1 MIDELAAAYHPIV
14 GAEAA
19 ATHARWLARR
29 PGDNQPLMLER
40 QRRVVSLP
48 AAHYVA
54 ASAGAA
60 AGGGAGRALAARAD
74 LWHTSVPLRSTSG
87 RVAFGRSRATRDSGP
102 VSDAEEARHP
112 DSPLYETVTDRSC
125 DSSRRLTPVG
135 GGHPGTRTTMTSQLF
150 WDRAGTGDPLL
161 LLHGIGSTH
170 DDFVALRPRL
180 DARYRVLAPDLPGHG
195 RSPALPGRPTID
207 AITDAITA
215 DLDELGVGR
224 VHVLGNSI
232 GARVAIELAA
242 RRRARSVV
250 AISPSGLN
258 TPAERLYQAALM
270 GGNRLAL
277 RCLRPLI
284 PAAARTTL
292 GRSALL
298 AGLRSTPWRSS
309 ETEARALRDG
319 FADADAFWQMLWWG
333 ILADLPTGLDRIDCP
348 VVLAQG
354 TADLIALGQTPRYLT
369 TVPGARFVRLL
380 GAGHAPQSDTPE
392 AILQLVDETTAAATA
407 ERPAARTVLRPAA

>member
-1 MIDELAAAYHPIV
+1 M
-14 GAEAA
+14 
-19 ATHARWLARR
+19 T
-29 PGDNQPLMLER
+29 
-40 QRRVVSLP
+40 
-48 AAHYVA
+48 
-54 ASAGAA
+54 
-60 AGGGAGRALAARAD
+60 
-74 LWHTSVPLRSTSG
+74 LR
-87 RVAFGRSRATRDSGP
+87 
-102 VSDAEEARHP
+102 
-112 DSPLYETVTDRSC
+112 
-125 DSSRRLTPVG
+125 
-135 GGHPGTRTTMTSQLF
+135 LF
-150 WDRAGTGDPLL
+150 WDRAGTGEPLL

-195 RSPALPGRPTID
+195 HSRALPGRPTIT

-242 RRRARSVV
+242 RQRARSVV

-258 TPAERLYQAALM
+258 TPAERLYQGALM

-369 TVPGARFVRLL
+369 TIPGARFVPLL
-380 GAGHAPQSDTPE
+380 GAGHAPQSDIPK

-407 ERPAARTVLRPAA
+407 ERPDERTVLRPTA

>member
-1 MIDELAAAYHPIV
+1 M
-14 GAEAA
+14 
-19 ATHARWLARR
+19 T
-29 PGDNQPLMLER
+29 
-40 QRRVVSLP
+40 
-48 AAHYVA
+48 
-54 ASAGAA
+54 
-60 AGGGAGRALAARAD
+60 
-74 LWHTSVPLRSTSG
+74 LR
-87 RVAFGRSRATRDSGP
+87 
-102 VSDAEEARHP
+102 
-112 DSPLYETVTDRSC
+112 
-125 DSSRRLTPVG
+125 
-135 GGHPGTRTTMTSQLF
+135 LF
-150 WDRAGTGDPLL
+150 WDRAGTGEPLL

-170 DDFVALRPRL
+170 DDFVVLRPRL

-195 RSPALPGRPTID
+195 HSPALPDRPTITAIAD
-207 AITDAITA
+207 AVTA

-242 RRRARSVV
+242 RQRARSVV

-258 TPAERLYQAALM
+258 TPAERLYQGALM
-270 GGNRLAL
+270 GGNRIAL
-277 RCLRPLI
+277 RCLRALI

-333 ILADLPTGLDRIDCP
+333 ILADVPTGLDRIDCP

-354 TADLIALGQTPRYLT
+354 TADLVAVGQTPRYLST
-369 TVPGARFVRLL
+369 IPGARFVPLL

-407 ERPAARTVLRPAA
+407 ERPDARTVLRPTA